1 MEQNS
6 RYLEEEALSKLMLKF
21 SIPCVLSMLV
31 GALYNIVDQI
41 FIGNSSVGTIGI
53 TATSVVFPLITIAM
67 AFGLMLGDGAAS
79 YLSLCMGRRESDKI
93 GKAIGTAITT
103 AIVIGL
109 IFWIVGYSALD
120 AILNF
125 LGAKTAESLT
135 ASHEYAFWILLGLP
149 FTILGTSLTPIVRA
163 DGAPNVAM
171 ASGLCGCLLNIFLDW
186 LFIFPMDMGVAG
198 AAIATTIGN
207 VVSFLIVF
215 RYLFRTRS
223 FQLKASDFVP
233 DLPAIGQIGKLG
245 FSSFLTQLSIVII
258 TIVSMN
264 MLAKYGAQSQYGA
277 NDPQAIIGVVM
288 KVFTIA
294 VNLAVGISAGCQPI
308 FGFNYG
314 AGRYDRVRKPL
325 GMVMRSVLCIGVVA
339 TILFQ
344 TIPAQIIGIFG
355 TNSQSPAL
363 YMEFGTRALR
373 VYLLL
378 ILFTLVQKSA
388 SIFLQALG
396 SAVRATLL
404 SLIRDVIAFA
414 PFTVLLPFRLGLDG
428 ILWAAPAADNAAV
441 HPEQK
446 AREQH
451 VRQVRQDVPHGNTT
465 RCSTGLFAI

>member
-1 MEQNS
+1 MEEKQNAVLGTAPLG
-6 RYLEEEALSKLMLKF
+6 RLMMKFAL
-21 SIPCVLSMLV
+21 PCTVSLLV

-67 AFGLMLGDGAAS
+67 AF
-79 YLSLCMGRRESDKI
+79 
-93 GKAIGTAITT
+93 
-103 AIVIGL
+103 
-109 IFWIVGYSALD
+109 
-120 AILNF
+120 
-125 LGAKTAESLT
+125 
-135 ASHEYAFWILLGLP
+135 
-149 FTILGTSLTPIVRA
+149 
-163 DGAPNVAM
+163 
-171 ASGLCGCLLNIFLDW
+171 GLCGCLLNIFLDW

-223 FQLKASDFVP
+223 FRLKASDFVP

-277 NDPQAIIGVVM
+277 NDPQAIISVVM

-314 AGRYDRVRKPL
+314 AGRYDRVRKLL

-396 SAVRATLL
+396 SAVWATLL
-404 SLIRDVIAFA
+404 SLIRDVIAFV
-414 PFTVLLPFRLGLDG
+414 PFTVLLPLRLGLDG

-446 AREQH
+446 AREQY